1 MSESEK
7 ETQFIAQL
15 QAGDTAALAEL
26 FSVYQPRLERIIRFR
41 MDHRLAGRISET
53 DVIQEAYLNASKRIE
68 HFLKQ
73 ADFPFFVWLR
83 LIVNQTLVD
92 LQRQHLQAEM
102 RDVRKEISLQQSNAS
117 HQTSLALAAQ
127 LVGKMTSASGVLSRS
142 ERMATLQQ
150 ALNQMKEIDREVIA
164 LRHFE
169 ELSNAEAANVLGID
183 EQASSKRYVRAMKRM
198 KDVLN
203 DIPGFSER

>member
-117 HQTSLALAAQ
+117 HQTSFALAAQ

-203 DIPGFSER
+203 DIPGFSEG

>member
-41 MDHRLAGRISET
+41 MDHRLAGRLSET

-117 HQTSLALAAQ
+117 HQTSFALAAQ

-203 DIPGFSER
+203 DIPGFSEG

>member
-68 HFLKQ
+68 HFLRQ

-117 HQTSLALAAQ
+117 HQTSFALAAQ

-203 DIPGFSER
+203 GIPGFSEG

>member
-203 DIPGFSER
+203 DIPGFSEG